1 MGDGYLVMGGFAL
14 WRSFANWMS
23 GGRRL
28 VVSLEGGRSC
38 WRVELGGSLEE
49 GGGGSLEE
57 AQLDSL
63 LLPSTYC
70 VWTGF
75 TYFNFNQF

>member
-1 MGDGYLVMGGFAL
+1 MGDGYLMMGVFAL
-14 WRSFANWMS
+14 WRQFANRMS
-23 GGRRL
+23 GGSIL
-28 VVSLEGGRSC
+28 VVSLEGVRSC
-38 WRVELGGSLEE
+38 RGVELGGSLEE
-49 GGGGSLEE
+49 GGGRSLEE

>member
-1 MGDGYLVMGGFAL
+1 MGDGYLVMGGGCFC
-14 WRSFANWMS
+14 
-23 GGRRL
+23 
-28 VVSLEGGRSC
+28 SLETVCKSDERWEHTGR
-38 WRVELGGSLEE
+38 ELGGSLEE

-75 TYFNFNQF
+75 TLTLTNFNI